1 MVNKG
6 RIHREFRYFQDI
18 FRNLVKLDD
27 ELRWEIREMVFLER
41 RLQIDS
47 TESRIIEFGLDFAE
61 KSKFEVERNFR
72 TLKSWFRMKI
82 YEIEI

>member
-1 MVNKG
+1 MNWGEKLGKMV
-6 RIHREFRYFQDI
+6 D
-18 FRNLVKLDD
+18 LD
-27 ELRWEIREMVFLER
+27 R
-41 RLQIDS
+41 RLQINS
-47 TESRIIEFGLDFAE
+47 TESRIVEFELDFTE

>member
-1 MVNKG
+1 MNWG
-6 RIHREFRYFQDI
+6 E
-18 FRNLVKLDD
+18 KLGKMMFF
-27 ELRWEIREMVFLER
+27 ET

-61 KSKFEVERNFR
+61 KSQIEVERNFR
-72 TLKSWFRMKI
+72 TLKSWFKMKI

>member
-1 MVNKG
+1 MNWG
-6 RIHREFRYFQDI
+6 E
-18 FRNLVKLDD
+18 KLGK
-27 ELRWEIREMVFLER
+27 MVFLER

-47 TESRIIEFGLDFAE
+47 TESRIIEFGLDFAD

-72 TLKSWFRMKI
+72 TLKSWFKMKI

>member
-1 MVNKG
+1 MNWG
-6 RIHREFRYFQDI
+6 E
-18 FRNLVKLDD
+18 KLGK
-27 ELRWEIREMVFLER
+27 MVFLEII
-41 RLQIDS
+41 LQNES
-47 TESRIIEFGLDFAE
+47 TESRIIEFGLDFAK

>member
-6 RIHREFRYFQDI
+6 LIHRELRYFRDI
-18 FRNLVKLDD
+18 FWNLVKLDD
-27 ELRWEIREMVFLER
+27 ELRWEIGKIVFLER
-41 RLQIDS
+41 RLQNES

>member
-1 MVNKG
+1 MNWG
-6 RIHREFRYFQDI
+6 E
-18 FRNLVKLDD
+18 KLGK
-27 ELRWEIREMVFLER
+27 MVFLER

-61 KSKFEVERNFR
+61 KSKFEVERNFQ

-82 YEIEI
+82 YEIEIWNLI